1 MAGEEY
7 TREYLQYGGQAIP
20 EGVMMRSPRFFSVAC
35 RAPNGDIISHTE
47 AVEKTWIGRQ
57 RWLKFPFLRG
67 SLAILDSMALGSR
80 AMRFATKIQLDEAY
94 QPTPEEPVA
103 TPAPEAESKPAM
115 CNRVQD
121 V

>member
-35 RAPNGDIISHTE
+35 RAPNGEIISHTE
-47 AVEKTWIGRQ
+47 AIEKTWIGRQ

-67 SLAILDSMALGSR
+67 SLAILDAMALGSR
-80 AMRFATKIQLDEAY
+80 AMRFATKIQLDDAY
-94 QPTPEEPVA
+94 APPGEQLPPSGAPA
-103 TPAPEAESKPAM
+103 TE
-115 CNRVQD
+115 R
-121 V
+121 